1 MSNSAVKYVNSL
13 SVTGKE
19 WSEFTA
25 TKTQAH
31 DGVSAEICGVVEARG
46 FDTETFFN
54 PSFKSMPD
62 PNKLVGMKDAVVAF
76 CDAMQAGKKIGIFGD
91 YDVDGATSTSLLFR
105 WIGRMG
111 GDSVFY
117 IPDRMTEGYGPNVN
131 AVRLLKEQENVEF
144 LMFLDTGT
152 TAHDSLDLAAE
163 LGMEIVTIDHHE
175 QDSRDPKGILV
186 NPNQR
191 REETREFGYLCT
203 VGLVFLFLV
212 GVQREMRTRNF
223 FTEDRKEI
231 DLREWLGIV
240 ALGTVADLMPLVGL
254 NRAYVALGLPRM
266 ATIPGIK
273 ALSELNRSKKDN
285 LPAEFNEHNCGFVF
299 GPCINA
305 AGRIGDTRTGT
316 FLLSTDDEDRAMEIA
331 RELVEIN
338 AERKAMTELAK
349 EKAIN
354 LATTIYKDDPVI
366 VVYDNEWH
374 PGIVGIVAGR
384 IKEATG
390 KPAIVMGRH
399 GGNLTGSAR
408 THENFKI
415 GAAVI
420 EAKEKGLLIKGGGHH
435 MAAGVTIAEEKIEEF
450 RAFMNKAAEGTK
462 APPVRVDLALPV
474 GKLSVNL
481 VKSMERMQPFGMGN
495 PKPKVV
501 LHDGFISGTKIMGN
515 GHVKVF
521 LTGEAGVAEAIL
533 FFGEQTDLGR
543 ALLASKN
550 KFVDILGSAQLNT
563 WGTQQ
568 TAQIKIEDAMIEGW
582 SRLTEEHVEAV

>member
-1 MSNSAVKYVNSL
+1 MSNDPVEYANSL
-13 SVTGKE
+13 SVENKE
-19 WSEFTA
+19 WSEFTPV
-25 TKTQAH
+25 KTQAYE
-31 DGVSAEICGVVEARG
+31 DVAPEICGVVASRG
-46 FDTETFFN
+46 FELETFFN
-54 PSFKSMPD
+54 PSFKAMPD
-62 PNKLVGMKDAVVAF
+62 PNKLVGMADAVKTF
-76 CDAMQAGKKIGIFGD
+76 CDAIQAGKKIGIFGD

-131 AVRLLKEQENVEF
+131 AVRLLKEQEQVEL

-152 TAHDSLDLAAE
+152 TAHDSLDLAEE

-191 REETREFGYLCT
+191 REEGREFGYLCT

-212 GVQREMRTRNF
+212 GVQREMRSRGF
-223 FTEDRKEI
+223 FNEARKEI

-266 ATIPGIK
+266 AAIPGIK

-285 LPAEFNEHNCGFVF
+285 KPAKFDAHNCGFVY

-316 FLLSTDDEDRAMEIA
+316 FLLSTDDPDRAMEIA

-338 AERKAMTELAK
+338 SERKAMTELAK
-349 EKAIN
+349 EKAIT
-354 LATTIYKDDPVI
+354 LATTIYKDDAVI
-366 VVYDNEWH
+366 VVYDNDWH

-399 GGNLTGSAR
+399 GDNLSGSAR

-420 EAKEKGLLIKGGGHH
+420 EAKEMGLLIKGGGHH
-435 MAAGVTIAEEKIEEF
+435 MAAGVTIAEERVEEF
-450 RAFMNKAAEGTK
+450 RAFMNKKAEGTK

-481 VKSMERMQPFGMGN
+481 VQSMERMQPFGMGN
-495 PKPKVV
+495 PKPKVA
-501 LHDGFISGTKIMGN
+501 LYGGFISGTKIMSN
-515 GHVKVF
+515 GHVKIF
-521 LTGEAGVAEAIL
+521 LTGEAGTAEAIL
-533 FFGEQTDLGR
+533 FWGEETDLGK

-550 KFVDILGSAQLNT
+550 KFVDILGSAQINE
-563 WGTQQ
+563 WGTQH
-568 TAQIKIEDAMIEGW
+568 TAQLKIEDAMIQGW
-582 SRLTEEHVEAV
+582 GRLTAEHGEAA

>member
-1 MSNSAVKYVNSL
+1 MSKNPVEYVNSL
-13 SVTGKE
+13 SVLGKE
-19 WSEFTA
+19 WSDFTP
-25 TKTQAH
+25 TKSQGYEDIST
-31 DGVSAEICGVVEARG
+31 EICGVVEARG
-46 FDTETFFN
+46 FDPATFFN
-54 PSFKSMPD
+54 PSFKAMPD
-62 PNKLVGMKDAVVAF
+62 PNKLVGMSAAVTAF
-76 CDAMQAGKKIGIFGD
+76 CDAVQAGKKIGIFGD

-131 AVRLLKEQENVEF
+131 AVRILKEQEAVEL

-152 TAHDSLDLAAE
+152 TAHESLDLAAE
-163 LGMEIVTIDHHE
+163 LGMEIVIIDHHE

-191 REETREFGYLCT
+191 REEGREFGYLCT

-212 GVQREMRTRNF
+212 GVQREMRSRGFFNDTRQ
-223 FTEDRKEI
+223 EI

-266 ATIPGIK
+266 ANIPGIK

-285 LPAEFNEHNCGFVF
+285 LPAAFNEHNCGFVY

-316 FLLSTDDEDRAMEIA
+316 FLLSTDDEQRAMEIA
-331 RELVEIN
+331 RDLVEIN
-338 AERKAMTELAK
+338 SERKAMTELAK
-349 EKAIN
+349 EKAIA
-354 LATTIYKDDPVI
+354 LATTTYKNDAVI
-366 VVYDNEWH
+366 VVYDNDWH

-384 IKEATG
+384 IKEATN

-399 GGNLTGSAR
+399 GENLSGSAR

-420 EAKEKGLLIKGGGHH
+420 EAKESGLLIKGGGHH
-435 MAAGVTIAEEKIEEF
+435 MAAGVTIAEENVEEF

-481 VKSMERMQPFGMGN
+481 VKSMDRMQPFGMGN

-501 LHDGFISGTKIMGN
+501 LYGGFISGTKVMNN

-521 LTGEAGVAEAIL
+521 LTGEAGTAEAIL
-533 FFGEQTDLGR
+533 FWGEETELGR

-550 KFVDILGSAQLNT
+550 KFVDILGSAQVND
-563 WGTQQ
+563 WGTQH
-568 TAQIKIEDAMIEGW
+568 TAQIKIEDAMIQGW
-582 SRLTEEHVEAV
+582 NSLTADHEQAA

>member
-1 MSNSAVKYVNSL
+1 MSIGAIEYVNSL
-13 SVTGKE
+13 SVSKKE
-19 WSEFTA
+19 WSEFTPVKSPGYA
-25 TKTQAH
+25 
-31 DGVSAEICGVVEARG
+31 DISPEICGVVVSRG
-46 FDTETFFN
+46 FEPETFFN
-54 PSFKSMPD
+54 PSFKAMPD
-62 PNKLVGMKDAVVAF
+62 PYKLVGMEAAVKVF
-76 CDAMQAGKKIGIFGD
+76 CDAVQAGKKIGIFGD

-131 AVRLLKEQENVEF
+131 AVRLLKEQESVEF

-191 REETREFGYLCT
+191 REEGREFGYLCT

-212 GVQREMRTRNF
+212 GVQREMRRRGF
-223 FTEDRKEI
+223 FTEDRKEV

-254 NRAYVALGLPRM
+254 NRAYVTLGLPRM
-266 ATIPGIK
+266 ASIPGIK
-273 ALSELNRSKKDN
+273 ALSELNRSRKDN
-285 LPAEFNEHNCGFVF
+285 TPAEFNEHNCGFVY

-316 FLLSTDDEDRAMEIA
+316 FLLSTDDPDRAMEIA
-331 RELVEIN
+331 RDLVEIN

-349 EKAIN
+349 EKAIT
-354 LATTIYKDDPVI
+354 LATTVYKDDPVI
-366 VVYDNEWH
+366 VVYDNDWH

-384 IKEATG
+384 IREATG

-399 GGNLTGSAR
+399 GENLSGSAR

-435 MAAGVTIAEEKIEEF
+435 MAAGVTIAEDRVEEF

-481 VKSMERMQPFGMGN
+481 VQSMDRMQPFGMGN

-501 LHDGFISGTKIMGN
+501 LYGGFISGTKVMNN
-515 GHVKVF
+515 GHVKIF
-521 LTGEAGVAEAIL
+521 LTGEAGNAEAIL
-533 FFGEQTDLGR
+533 FFGEETELGR

-550 KFVDILGSAQLNT
+550 KFVDILGTAQVNI

-568 TAQIKIEDAMIEGW
+568 NAQIKIEDAMIQGW
-582 SRLTEEHVEAV
+582 NTLTSEHGEAA